1 MTKVWI
7 QPTALDLEPRSGAN
21 SIGVAKVRIELRH
34 VRLSMVQP
42 NAGHHLP
49 AESVRRRFSEGEV
62 ILRWRVRCMA
72 MFEGVASTLVKVAGL
87 RISSRAQAT
96 SASCLTL
103 ALSFKP
109 RAETTFKM
117 VSKLGL
123 RSPDKAL

>member
-1 MTKVWI
+1 MNV
-7 QPTALDLEPRSGAN
+7 
-21 SIGVAKVRIELRH
+21 V
-34 VRLSMVQP
+34 

-49 AESVRRRFSEGEV
+49 AEGWSKGTPMGIV
-62 ILRWRVRCMA
+62 ILGQRVRCMA
-72 MFEGVASTLVKVAGL
+72 MFEGVASTQATVASL
-87 RISSRAQAT
+87 RIRSRAQAT

-109 RAETTFKM
+109 RAETTLKM